1 MKTKLT
7 SGFETSYPSKASL
20 VMPLLHLLQ
29 KREGY
34 ISDRGIIEI
43 SNTTGLSPVFIKG
56 VYTFYSFYNSRP
68 PGRHIIQICRNVACM
83 TMGAD
88 ILIEHL
94 IKNHGFKEIG
104 HGIFT
109 YGPEP
114 SAISL
119 MITECI
125 GACGIGPAMLVNDS
139 LIGRLTKEK
148 IDKILK
154 DLQADHSPNPQDNS
168 IDVFPMRPESY
179 LLRTLD
185 CIEFSS
191 YKARGGYEAFK
202 KVLGMKPEQVI
213 DIIKG
218 SGLRGRGGA
227 GFPTGMKWAFA
238 NKDPKTPKYLIINAD
253 EGEPGT
259 YKDRVLLGRTPHQI
273 IEGMLI
279 GGYAIGASRGYIYVR
294 YEYPDVI
301 PVLEGAIEEARQ
313 EGLLGKNI
321 LGSGFNFDIAIHRGA
336 GAYICGEE
344 TALIES
350 IEGSRGQPR
359 IRPPFPV
366 NSGYDGKPT
375 VVNNVETIANIPLI
389 LNLGVENYSKIGSK
403 EAPGPKLFSISGVKK
418 PGVYELPM
426 GITVKE
432 ILEISGGPVSGTIK
446 AIIPGGLS
454 TPVLTNEMLDCPMDF
469 TGLQRYKS
477 MLGTGGLMVFGE
489 ETCMVRLAMRAM
501 SFYRHE
507 SCGKCTPCREGT
519 GWLENILKRIEDG
532 RAKEEDIS
540 LLKEVSN
547 NISGKTFCA
556 LGDAAAC
563 VIGGVLKYFE
573 EEFREHIR
581 QGGCQFKRGPNE

>member
-7 SGFETSYPSKASL
+7 SGLETLYPSKASL

-29 KREGY
+29 KRDGY
-34 ISDRGIIEI
+34 ISESGIIEI
-43 SNTTGLSPVFIKG
+43 SNATGLSLAFIRG

-68 PGRHIIQICRNVACM
+68 PARYLIQICRNVACM
-83 TMGAD
+83 AMGAD

-94 IKNHGFKEIG
+94 VKNHGFKEIE
-104 HGIFT
+104 HGIFS

-114 SAISL
+114 SAINL

-125 GACGIGPAMLVNDS
+125 GACGIGPAMLVNDT
-139 LIGRLTKEK
+139 LIGRLNREK
-148 IDKILK
+148 IDGILK
-154 DLQADHSPNPQDNS
+154 DLLQARSPEPEDHL
-168 IDVFPMRPESY
+168 IDAFPMKLESY

-185 CIEFSS
+185 CTTLDS
-191 YKARGGYEAFK
+191 YKAKGGYEAFK
-202 KVLGMKPEQVI
+202 KALGMKPEQVI

-238 NKDPKTPKYLIINAD
+238 RQDPKTPKYLIINAD

-259 YKDRVLLGRTPHQI
+259 YKDRILLSRNPHQI

-279 GGYAIGASRGYIYVR
+279 GSYAIGASLGWVYLR
-294 YEYPDVI
+294 YEYPEVI
-301 PVLEGAIEEARQ
+301 PVLEGAIKEVRQ

-321 LGSGFNFDIAIHRGA
+321 LGSDFSFDIVVHRGA

-366 NSGYDGKPT
+366 NSGYNGKPT
-375 VVNNVETIANIPLI
+375 VINNVETIANIPVI
-389 LNLGVENYSKIGSK
+389 LNLGPENYSKIGSRD
-403 EAPGPKLFSISGVKK
+403 APGPKLFSISGVKK
-418 PGVYELPM
+418 PGVYELPS
-426 GITVKE
+426 GITLKE
-432 ILEISGGPVSGTIK
+432 ILEIAGGPVSGTIK

-454 TPVLTNEMLDCPMDF
+454 TPVLTKEMLDCPMDF
-469 TGLQRYKS
+469 TGPQRYKS

-489 ETCMVRLAMRAM
+489 DICMVRLAMRAM

-519 GWLENILKRIEDG
+519 GWLENILKRIEEG
-532 RAKEEDIS
+532 RASEEDIS
-540 LLKEVSN
+540 LLKKVSN

-563 VIGGVLKYFE
+563 VIGGILRNFE
-573 EEFREHIR
+573 EEFKDHIR
-581 QGGCQFKRGPNE
+581 QGGCPLKGVKG

>member
-29 KREGY
+29 KRDGY
-34 ISDRGIIEI
+34 ISQSGVVEI

-56 VYTFYSFYNSRP
+56 VYTFYSFYNSMP
-68 PGRHIIQICRNVACM
+68 PGRYLLQICRNVACM
-83 TMGAD
+83 AMGGD
-88 ILIEHL
+88 RLIEHL

-104 HGIFT
+104 HGIFS
-109 YGPEP
+109 YEPEP
-114 SAISL
+114 SAMSL

-125 GACGIGPAMLVNDS
+125 GACGTGPAMLVNDI
-139 LIGRLTKEK
+139 LIGRLNREK
-148 IDKILK
+148 IDKLLK
-154 DLQADHSPNPQDNS
+154 DLQQGFLPQPEHNS
-168 IDVFPMRPESY
+168 INLFPMRPESY
-179 LLRTLD
+179 LLKNLD
-185 CIEFSS
+185 RNLSS
-191 YKARGGYEAFK
+191 YKASGGYEAFK
-202 KVLGMKPEQVI
+202 KVLGMKPEEVI
-213 DIIKG
+213 DIIKR

-227 GFPTGMKWAFA
+227 GFPTGIKWAFA
-238 NKDPKTPKYLIINAD
+238 RQDPKTPKFLIINAD

-259 YKDRVLLGRTPHQI
+259 FKDRVLLSRTPHQI

-279 GGYAIGASRGYIYVR
+279 AGYAIGASRGYIYLR
-294 YEYPDVI
+294 YEYPEVV
-301 PVLEGAIEEARQ
+301 PVLERAIEEARQ
-313 EGLLGKNI
+313 DSLLGKNI
-321 LGSGFNFDIAIHRGA
+321 LGSDFNFDIAIHRGA

-366 NSGYDGKPT
+366 NSGYNGKPT

-389 LNLGVENYSKIGSK
+389 LVLGAEVYSKIGSK

-426 GITVKE
+426 GITLKE
-432 ILEISGGPVSGTIK
+432 ILEIAGGPSSGQIK

-454 TPVLTNEMLDCPMDF
+454 TPVLTKDMLDCPMDF
-469 TGLQRYKS
+469 TGPLRYKS

-489 ETCMVRLAMRAM
+489 DICMVRLAMRAM

-519 GWLENILKRIEDG
+519 GWLENILKRIEEG
-532 RAKEEDIS
+532 RAKEENIS
-540 LLKEVSN
+540 LLKEVSD

-563 VIGGVLKYFE
+563 VIGGILRHFE
-573 EEFREHIR
+573 EEFKEHIR
-581 QGGCQFKRGPNE
+581 QAGCPLKGSE